1 MKSSE
6 NVRYNVY
13 VPKAERNHVTHLN
26 RATRTVY
33 PLGSQLKLPRGT
45 SSREQMRLLG
55 QVITKQCCEIQSVGV
70 FDLKQ
75 QLHRIVSVRHQSTAR
90 AIRKHRFN
98 LLSYRSRGTL
108 MSYTDILCS
117 AALSRTRLMW
127 EHKPNMR
134 NTVQR
139 DSQKAFQYAHRHY
152 LPWIYCS
159 DTHCTMVLWQKCG
172 IFTLNFITG
181 VMVYN
186 YCKYVWLRQ
195 L

>member
-1 MKSSE
+1 M
-6 NVRYNVY
+6 
-13 VPKAERNHVTHLN
+13 THLN

-33 PLGSQLKLPRGT
+33 PLGSQFKLLRGT
-45 SSREQMRLLG
+45 SSLEQMRLLG
-55 QVITKQCCEIQSVGV
+55 HVITKQCCEIQSVGV
-70 FDLKQ
+70 FDLK
-75 QLHRIVSVRHQSTAR
+75 RRCTEWSVYQST
-90 AIRKHRFN
+90 
-98 LLSYRSRGTL
+98 
-108 MSYTDILCS
+108 ILCS

-159 DTHCTMVLWQKCG
+159 NIHYTMALWQKCG
-172 IFTLNFITG
+172 IFTFNIITG

-186 YCKYVWLRQ
+186 YSKYVWLRQ
-195 L
+195 Q

>member
-1 MKSSE
+1 M
-6 NVRYNVY
+6 
-13 VPKAERNHVTHLN
+13 THLN

-33 PLGSQLKLPRGT
+33 PLGSEFKLPRGT
-45 SSREQMRLLG
+45 SSLEQMRLLG
-55 QVITKQCCEIQSVGV
+55 HVITKQCCEIQSVGA
-70 FDLKQ
+70 FDF
-75 QLHRIVSVRHQSTAR
+75 RIALAV
-90 AIRKHRFN
+90 
-98 LLSYRSRGTL
+98 LWCLTL
-108 MSYTDILCS
+108 TILCS
-117 AALSRTRLMW
+117 AALSRARLMW

-159 DTHCTMVLWQKCG
+159 NIHYTMVLWQKCG
-172 IFTLNFITG
+172 IFTFNIITG

-186 YCKYVWLRQ
+186 YSKYVWLRQ